1 MSKRAA
7 DGLGALLS
15 MQAKEMKRSATEASA
30 RPAAQP
36 RNPYLRRPVN
46 PEEALFIFLGQVRN
60 EALSHLPKGQ
70 SLPIKDVSYR
80 TRRFTSLVSMD
91 IVWRTNIY

>member
-1 MSKRAA
+1 MSKRPA

-15 MQAKEMKRSATEASA
+15 KQAKEMKRSATEAST

-70 SLPIKDVSYR
+70 SLPIKDVSYH
-80 TRRFTSLVSMD
+80 TREYSVCLVLDKRVHSNC
-91 IVWRTNIY
+91 V